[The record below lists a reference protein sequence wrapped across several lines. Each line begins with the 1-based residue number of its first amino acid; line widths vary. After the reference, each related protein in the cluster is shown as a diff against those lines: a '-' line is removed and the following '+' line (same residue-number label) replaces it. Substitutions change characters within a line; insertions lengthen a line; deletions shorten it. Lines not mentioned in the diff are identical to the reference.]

1 MTEITQADRDAAA
14 EAFFCKPL
22 LNEKHND
29 DRRVRAFARH
39 RQYGYD
45 QGYYD
50 GRQATEAL
58 SAEIEWLKIQ
68 LSVETEPSPYCPICG
83 SCGEE
88 GCCGSKR
95 CMYPDTSIEA
105 DREQAAVEERAKI
118 VAWLRE
124 LAIVVNDAGSKR
136 HLLATISNSIE
147 AGRHETFTRPDN
159 V

>member
-50 GRQATEAL
+50 GRQADGA
-58 SAEIEWLKIQ
+58 
-68 LSVETEPSPYCPICG
+68 
-83 SCGEE
+83 
-88 GCCGSKR
+88 
-95 CMYPDTSIEA
+95 
-105 DREQAAVEERAKI
+105 EERAKI
-118 VAWLRE
+118 VAYARGHGGNAWSRDVLYFAE
-124 LAIVVNDAGSKR
+124 KV
-136 HLLATISNSIE
+136 E
-147 AGRHETFTRPDN
+147 AGEHLK
-159 V
+159 

>member
-50 GRQATEAL
+50 GRQADGA
-58 SAEIEWLKIQ
+58 
-68 LSVETEPSPYCPICG
+68 
-83 SCGEE
+83 
-88 GCCGSKR
+88 
-95 CMYPDTSIEA
+95 
-105 DREQAAVEERAKI
+105 EERAKI
-118 VAWLRE
+118 VAWLR
-124 LAIVVNDAGSKR
+124 DAGSVSLSYG
-136 HLLATISNSIE
+136 LLGRDLSAILEGVADAME
-147 AGRHETFTRPDN
+147 AGEHETQERGDA
-159 V
+159 